1 MFKDLV
7 AQLLT
12 DNATTVSRVNKQVSY
27 YCKISGSPIL
37 IDMELNLSAIDII
50 DLMEKGS
57 IMAKSIKIINKEA
70 ITSTEDIDKNN

>member
-12 DNATTVSRVNKQVSY
+12 DNATTVSRVNKQVNY